1 MIPNLSRLS
10 HLLKTPPEA
19 LASRRHLML
28 AGLSQDVFLKEW
40 GIPEIQISLDNLEGH
55 YKQEEVVAADAD
67 SSEEAMHSVWIDKA
81 KNRVFF
87 FTRKKLVS
95 HFKWSEFRDK
105 RGTDELGD
113 ASGPFKKFPAFL
125 ATTLSLVA

>member
-1 MIPNLSRLS
+1 MIPNLTRLS
-10 HLLKTPPEA
+10 GLLKMPPEA

-28 AGLSQDVFLKEW
+28 AGLSQDVFLREW
-40 GIPEIQISLDNLEGH
+40 GVPEIQISLDNLEGH
-55 YKQEEVVAADAD
+55 YKGEALAVDGD
-67 SSEEAMHSVWIDKA
+67 SPGEAIHCVWIYKE

-95 HFKWSEFRDK
+95 HFRWSEFKDK
-105 RGTDELGD
+105 RLAEEIE
-113 ASGPFKKFPAFL
+113 APPGPFRKLPAFF

>member
-1 MIPNLSRLS
+1 MIPNLPRLS
-10 HLLKTPPEA
+10 NLLRTPPVA

-40 GIPEIQISLDNLEGH
+40 GVPEIKISLDNLEGY
-55 YKQEEVVAADAD
+55 YKRDAVAVDMD
-67 SSEEAMHSVWIDKA
+67 SSGEAMHSVWIYKT

-105 RGTDELGD
+105 RTADGAGD
-113 ASGPFKKFPAFL
+113 TSGPFKKTSALFP
-125 ATTLSLVA
+125 TTLSLVS

>member
-10 HLLKTPPEA
+10 NLLKTPPEA

-28 AGLSQDVFLKEW
+28 AGLSQDIFLKEW
-40 GIPEIQISLDNLEGH
+40 GVPEIQISLDNTEGR
-55 YKQEEVVAADAD
+55 YEREVVAVDAD
-67 SSEEAMHSVWIDKA
+67 GTGEAVHSVWIYKT

-95 HFKWSEFRDK
+95 HFKWSEFRDN
-105 RGTDELGD
+105 RIADQLGD
-113 ASGPFKKFPAFL
+113 ASGPFKKFPALF

>member
-1 MIPNLSRLS
+1 MIPNLTRLS
-10 HLLKTPPEA
+10 GLLRMPPEA

-40 GIPEIQISLDNLEGH
+40 GVPEIQISLDNLEGH
-55 YKQEEVVAADAD
+55 YRPEALAVDGDATG
-67 SSEEAMHSVWIDKA
+67 EAIHSVWIYKA

-95 HFKWSEFRDK
+95 HFRWSEFKDK
-105 RGTDELGD
+105 RLSDEIED
-113 ASGPFKKFPAFL
+113 PSRSFKKFPAFL

>member
-10 HLLKTPPEA
+10 SLLKTPPEA

-40 GIPEIQISLDNLEGH
+40 GVPEIQISLDNLEGH
-55 YKQEEVVAADAD
+55 CKREVVAVDTD
-67 SSEEAMHSVWIDKA
+67 SPEETLHSVWIYKA

-105 RGTDELGD
+105 RIEDELGG
-113 ASGPFKKFPAFL
+113 ASGPFKKFPALF